1 MNALGMI
8 ETNAIPVGVNAG
20 DAMLKAASVELV
32 TAQPV
37 CAGKYI
43 VIITGEVAAVKESVD
58 AGKAVAGQ
66 RLVDSMVISHVHE
79 QVPKAINAC
88 NEIGQVAA
96 VGVME
101 AFSLCTAVVAAD
113 AAVKAA
119 DEGDSGRM
127 FVIDRVSDDPYQSA
141 AGIYDVHKIA
151 NGEKLVPRSW
161 INEEGTNVTQDFVD
175 YVRPLIQGD
184 DPCIL
189 VGGLPRHLHL
199 PADQD

>member
-20 DAMLKAASVELV
+20 DAMLKAATVELV
-32 TAQPV
+32 SAQPV

-43 VIITGEVAAVKESVD
+43 VIVTGEVAAVKESVE
-58 AGKAVAGQ
+58 AGKIVAGS
-66 RLVDSMVISHVHE
+66 RLVDSMVISHIHE

-101 AFSLCTAVVAAD
+101 AFSLCSAVVAAD

-119 DEGDSGRM
+119 DIRLIDIRLGRGLGGKS
-127 FVIDRVSDDPYQSA
+127 FITLTGEVAAVRAAVSA
-141 AGIYDVHKIA
+141 
-151 NGEKLVPRSW
+151 GEKVP
-161 INEEGTNVTQDFVD
+161 EA
-175 YVRPLIQGD
+175 QGMLSESVVI
-184 DPCIL
+184 PSPHPGIIKSL
-189 VGGLPRHLHL
+189 Y
-199 PADQD
+199 

>member
-32 TAQPV
+32 AAQSV

-43 VIITGEVAAVKESVD
+43 VIVTGEVAAVKESVD

-79 QVPKAINAC
+79 QVPRAINAC

-119 DEGDSGRM
+119 DVQLIDIRLGRGLGGKSFITMTGDVAAVRAA
-127 FVIDRVSDDPYQSA
+127 ISA
-141 AGIYDVHKIA
+141 
-151 NGEKLVPRSW
+151 GEKTP
-161 INEEGTNVTQDFVD
+161 EA
-175 YVRPLIQGD
+175 QGMLSESVVIPSPHPD
-184 DPCIL
+184 IIKAL
-189 VGGLPRHLHL
+189 Y
-199 PADQD
+199 